1 MPFRLAAPYQG
12 CTGHLGKIMVFWLLP
27 RKKWWGLVLSD
38 SPRVSPWRRMLVE
51 LVEECLRNS
60 ILISGVSLYY
70 MVARVLSSC
79 SFIISVAFLSISYG
93 LVTVNAKM
101 VSTLEDIHKELSNKV
116 LREFRIEWC
125 IGQERSQIYLRGS
138 KKASGR
144 WWPMSFILNYKW
156 GMVE

>member
-1 MPFRLAAPYQG
+1 
-12 CTGHLGKIMVFWLLP
+12 
-27 RKKWWGLVLSD
+27 
-38 SPRVSPWRRMLVE
+38 MLVE

-116 LREFRIEWC
+116 LREFRIE
-125 IGQERSQIYLRGS
+125 
-138 KKASGR
+138 
-144 WWPMSFILNYKW
+144 
-156 GMVE
+156 